1 MNQELTLT
9 IILPIQHEHS
19 YFTLHNHKQV
29 YDKYMKKFSSSIGQI
44 CNTSHCKEGE
54 HCFYIL
60 ELNSLAIIVNTMH
73 VGNAVRVKM
82 RPYIVL

>member
-19 YFTLHNHKQV
+19 SFILHNHKQV
-29 YDKYMKKFSSSIGQI
+29 HDKYMNKFSPSIGQI
-44 CNTSHCKEGE
+44 CNPSHCKERE

-60 ELNSLAIIVNTMH
+60 ELNSQTIQIIVITMH
-73 VGNAVRVKM
+73 F
-82 RPYIVL
+82 